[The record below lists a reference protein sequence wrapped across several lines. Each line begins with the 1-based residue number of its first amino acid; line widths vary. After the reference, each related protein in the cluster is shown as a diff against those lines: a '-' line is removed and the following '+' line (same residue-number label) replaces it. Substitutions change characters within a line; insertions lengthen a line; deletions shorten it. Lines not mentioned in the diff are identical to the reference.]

1 VADEGSTGAGK
12 TGTGVALAVLGVPVG
27 VVLLIVLLLSGGS
40 SAAAA
45 CAPGAP
51 GSVGALVAGGMPAE
65 YLPLVQRAGT
75 VCPEFPAPVIAAQL
89 FAESGFADATSPSG
103 ALGPAQFMP
112 GTWSTWGRDTTGKGF
127 ADVHNPSD
135 AVDAQARFDCTL
147 ATQVRDGIAGGR
159 IDAGSS
165 VTEIALGAYNAGFG
179 SVLGARGVPRNSQTQ
194 AYVPKILDLAR
205 TRFSDTATATPPG
218 PATPGATVTAA
229 SAGCGS
235 AGGAVAVGPGGGP
248 QAQQV
253 AAAALT
259 QRGLPYIWGGG
270 NYTGPTGG
278 GFDCSGLTSWAFHQ
292 VGLDLPRTAQTQYAA
307 TAAVRLPGGYDP
319 ASYQP
324 GDLLFWGTA
333 ANIHHVAIAIGNGQM
348 VHASTFGQPL
358 AVAPIYDGDFF
369 GATRPLG
376 AGAKP

>member
-1 VADEGSTGAGK
+1 VAEKGSTKSGAA
-12 TGTGVALAVLGVPVG
+12 VVVAVLGVPVG
-27 VVLLIVLLLSGGS
+27 VVLLVVLLLSGGS
-40 SAAAA
+40 ALAAA

-51 GSVGALVAGGMPAE
+51 GSLGVLLAGGMPAG

-103 ALGPAQFMP
+103 AQGPAQFMP
-112 GTWSTWGRDTTGKGF
+112 GTWSTWGRDTTGKGS

-135 AVDAQARFDCTL
+135 AVDAQARFDCAL
-147 ATQVRDGIAGGR
+147 ATQVREGIAGGR

-179 SVLGARGVPRNSQTQ
+179 NVLASRGVPGNSQTQ
-194 AYVPKILDLAR
+194 AYVPRILDLAR
-205 TRFSDTATATPPG
+205 ARFSDAATATPPG
-218 PATPGATVTAA
+218 PATAGATVTAA
-229 SAGCGS
+229 SAGCG
-235 AGGAVAVGPGGGP
+235 GAVGAVQVGPGGGP
-248 QAQQV
+248 RAQQV
-253 AAAALT
+253 VAASLT

-270 NYTGPTGG
+270 TYSGPTGG

-292 VGLDLPRTAQTQYAA
+292 VGLDLPRTAQDQYAA
-307 TAAVRLPGGYDP
+307 TATVRLPGGYTP
-319 ASYQP
+319 QAYQP
-324 GDLLFWGTA
+324 GDLLFWGTPD
-333 ANIHHVAIAIGNGQM
+333 NIHHVAIAIGNGQM

-369 GATRPLG
+369 AATRPLG
-376 AGAKP
+376 AGVKP